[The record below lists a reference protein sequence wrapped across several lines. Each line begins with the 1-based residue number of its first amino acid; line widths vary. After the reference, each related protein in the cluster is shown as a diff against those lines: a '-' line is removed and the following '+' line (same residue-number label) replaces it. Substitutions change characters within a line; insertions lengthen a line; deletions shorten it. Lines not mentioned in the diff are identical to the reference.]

1 MSYCSRPT
9 PEIRLEPYVID
20 TDGAYDPRLLLG
32 LKGTMSEFE
41 LTLLRKRMLEA
52 ALAKARRG
60 ELRVLVPIGYVWSS
74 ELGLML
80 DPDRRVQAAV
90 RIIFRLFDRLGR
102 RGRSCCIYGT
112 RA

>member
-1 MSYCSRPT
+1 
-9 PEIRLEPYVID
+9 
-20 TDGAYDPRLLLG
+20 
-32 LKGTMSEFE
+32 MSEFE